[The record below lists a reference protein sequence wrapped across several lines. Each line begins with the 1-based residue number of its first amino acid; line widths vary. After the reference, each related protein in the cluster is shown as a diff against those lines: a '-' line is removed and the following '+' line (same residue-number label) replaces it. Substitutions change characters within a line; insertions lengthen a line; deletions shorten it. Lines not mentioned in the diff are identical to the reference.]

1 MMRPLI
7 VLLTLFAA
15 GFAQYGES
23 ETDGNDVSP
32 AQVPF
37 YPVKPPT
44 YPSVKPLV
52 PPPVYP
58 PVKPPTYRPV
68 KPPQPPPVY
77 PPVKPPPVYPPVR
90 PPTYPPI
97 KPPPVYPPVRPP
109 PVYPPVK
116 PPTYPLVKPPPVYPP
131 IKPPTYPPVKPPPVY
146 PPVKP
151 PVYPP
156 VKPPVYPPVKP
167 PVYPPPV
174 RPPTYPPVKPPVRPP
189 VYPTAPP
196 SATPPPYP
204 PTATSPTY
212 PVKPPLIVVPP
223 SPNPASGVGFSAPGN
238 PGYDTCLK
246 TNPEVFCKQ
255 MVWWDENSRDQPAV
269 LLSPPGYVAYSP
281 YAASLQQSDVATL
294 PTDRNQCMDIPCICL
309 FAGGTYSSNRCNLP
323 RNQYYGMALRKELR
337 MLTDDER
344 LRFRNAMWAIR
355 SVQYQALSKI
365 HSSYV
370 TSPAAHSGPAFLP
383 WHREFLKRLEMALR
397 QYDPNVSLPY
407 WDSTLDAYLDDPKAS
422 VMWSDELLGYT
433 DSTNSL
439 TTGMFA
445 YWQSLMNRT
454 TVREYGK
461 AVNSRPMAQYLLDLV
476 KTQVNTISD
485 ALAFTAASKSCPKN
499 LIPPSS
505 AIEYIHGGNH
515 IWIGGDMLLTTRST
529 GDPIFFLH
537 HCMIDFIWETWRL
550 AKQSRGQREN
560 DYPTDNINCSSQS
573 HFSRSI
579 MVPFA
584 PMVNMDGLS
593 NKYTAPSTLRYL
605 FCHGTQFVCISRIR
619 AGFRCD
625 RNRYGGV
632 DPCYGTCVN
641 GMCQAPPRSSYPG
654 VASSPQQEP
663 LYQEPIVPD
672 ESCFNQNP
680 CCATWAVNGGCQKD
694 SVRMSLVCPASCQ
707 LCTPKAY
714 ALTDDCTDRHH
725 LCSIYKAA
733 GKCAS
738 NDKFTAENCRHT
750 CGVCGIPRSTGC
762 L

>member
-1 MMRPLI
+1 MRPLI

-116 PPTYPLVKPPPVYPP
+116 PPTYPPVKPPPVYPP
-131 IKPPTYPPVKPPPVY
+131 TKPPTYPPVKPPPVY

-344 LRFRNAMWAIR
+344 LR
-355 SVQYQALSKI
+355 
-365 HSSYV
+365 
-370 TSPAAHSGPAFLP
+370 
-383 WHREFLKRLEMALR
+383 LEMALR

-485 ALAFTAASKSCPKN
+485 ALAFTAAS
-499 LIPPSS
+499 
-505 AIEYIHGGNH
+505 
-515 IWIGGDMLLTTRST
+515 
-529 GDPIFFLH
+529 
-537 HCMIDFIWETWRL
+537 
-550 AKQSRGQREN
+550 SRGQREN

-593 NKYTAPSTLRYL
+593 NKYT
-605 FCHGTQFVCISRIR
+605 
-619 AGFRCD
+619 
-625 RNRYGGV
+625 GV